1 MKEVMRKEVM
11 KQYHAGIIYPISDS
25 SWVSPIQVVPKERG
39 MIVVNSENNEL
50 IPKRTMTRW
59 RMCIDYKRLD
69 DATRNDQ
76 FPFLFI
82 DQMLERLGRHAYYYF
97 LDDNSS
103 YDHIV
108 VAPKDQEKM
117 TFTHME

>member
-1 MKEVMRKEVM
+1 MM
-11 KQYHAGIIYPISDS
+11 
-25 SWVSPIQVVPKERG
+25 PKERG